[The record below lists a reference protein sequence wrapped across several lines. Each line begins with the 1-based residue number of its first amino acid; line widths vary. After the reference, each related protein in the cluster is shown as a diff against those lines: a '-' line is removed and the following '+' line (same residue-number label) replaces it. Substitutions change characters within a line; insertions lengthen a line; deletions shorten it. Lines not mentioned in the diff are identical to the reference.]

1 MLPTRAHSIT
11 VIRREA
17 DSFTNIPIMQAEAG
31 PDGMMIA
38 LLQTDVP
45 LLEPKLEPGTYF
57 IRWRNSY
64 VPEPKEGDGSSG
76 TGEKPVKPV
85 KPVRPGGKKPD
96 GPPPVP
102 DAFEFV
108 RLGGPMAD
116 PLRMETFPPVV
127 VGPDQPVRM
136 TPNAD
141 SGLIELRLPFPI
153 KYKRGEA
160 MIFSLNLK
168 VAPEISKQLN

>member
-1 MLPTRAHSIT
+1 
-11 VIRREA
+11 
-17 DSFTNIPIMQAEAG
+17 
-31 PDGMMIA
+31 
-38 LLQTDVP
+38 
-45 LLEPKLEPGTYF
+45 
-57 IRWRNSY
+57 
-64 VPEPKEGDGSSG
+64 
-76 TGEKPVKPV
+76 
-85 KPVRPGGKKPD
+85 
-96 GPPPVP
+96 
-102 DAFEFV
+102 
-108 RLGGPMAD
+108 MAD